1 MASILDPIKKY
12 KKLKNLLHLGPHKTT
27 SRAACGLWVGQPWS
41 MACLIHYFKKHS
53 IWDELYCKEYSF
65 ALGNSGCNGWATE
78 LCNNRYLSPYKRIV
92 VFPYRKHSHW
102 LMHYAYVMY
111 EHRSLSSLCI
121 GLSGYCVWS
130 CCVPDKLWCSSRSHR
145 RCNNDFAFL
154 RFLEFCGVA
163 GNKSKCNLIN
173 FYCKLQL
180 QLHKN
185 KKYPLQLLE
194 NM

>member
-41 MACLIHYFKKHS
+41 MACES
-53 IWDELYCKEYSF
+53 ITSKNIQSEMNYIAKNTPLHL
-65 ALGNSGCNGWATE
+65 ATQAVTE

-180 QLHKN
+180 QSHKN